1 MQSHILSIIL
11 FTPLVG
17 ALLLIFIPKE
27 QKDAI
32 RWIANLFSLGGLL
45 VSIPLVPWFW
55 AQRFDPGFKFM
66 EGAPNNWIP
75 SIGAGYVLGIDGI
88 SFLLIM
94 LTTLLG
100 WISILSSWTAI
111 ENRVK
116 EYYIWFLILQTGM
129 LGVFMALDFFLFFMF
144 WEAMLVPMYLLI
156 GIWGGPRKLYAAIKF
171 FLYTLF
177 GSVLML
183 LSVLFLYFYNYKQT
197 GAYTFSIQA
206 LYQTAPRIFHD
217 PAYGS
222 TFAILLFLAFFL
234 AFAIKVPMFPFHTWL
249 PDAHVEAP
257 TAGSV
262 ILAGVLLKM
271 GTYGFI
277 RFALPFFPDVVMHP
291 KVRFWMIFLSIVG
304 IIYGALVSLM
314 QRDMKKLVAYSSVS
328 HLGFCTLGIFAL
340 NPAGLSG
347 SVLQQ
352 INHGISTGALFLIVG
367 ILYERRHTREISE
380 YGGISNVM
388 PLYATITMIM
398 FLSSMGL
405 PLLNGFVGE
414 FTILQGTF
422 MENWKWAAWAVP
434 GVILAAAYL
443 LWLYQRVFFGTVTNP
458 KNEKL
463 HDLTPREILTF
474 APLLIMAFWIGLYPK
489 PFFPDLA
496 TAGQSVGADRPA
508 RLSRD
513 HRTTGQRGNSAH
525 GPCGACSRGAVR
537 IAAGREGEEISAGHA
552 TIFHG
557 HGLFVVPSHSLA
569 YSFRAGHPADRP
581 DDSEGME
588 VDERSDC
595 VDRHPV
601 FCSRSVED
609 PICARGSIKIRS
621 RDSICVCAVPGARP
635 LFYLFLLPVSGWSRD
650 FNPDVG
656 ALSRDRA

>member
-1 MQSHILSIIL
+1 MYNHILSIIL

-17 ALLLIFIPKE
+17 ALVLLFVPKE
-27 QKDAI
+27 NKDAI
-32 RWIANLFSLGGLL
+32 RWIANLFSLAGLL
-45 VSIPLVPWFW
+45 VSIPLVPMFW
-55 AQRFDPGFKFM
+55 ALRFQPGFKFM
-66 EGAPNNWIP
+66 EGAANNWIP

-116 EYYIWFLILQTGM
+116 EYYIWFLVLQTGM
-129 LGVFMALDFFLFFMF
+129 LGVFMALDFFLFFVF

-171 FLYTLF
+171 FLYTLA

-183 LSVLFLYFYNYKQT
+183 LGILFLYFHHHVAT
-197 GAYTFSIQA
+197 GIYTFSLTA
-206 LYQTAPRIFHD
+206 LYETAPHIYSD
-217 PAYGS
+217 YGPRV
-222 TFAILLFLAFFL
+222 AILLFLSFFF

-277 RFALPFFPDVVMHP
+277 RFSLPFFPDVLTHT
-291 KVRFWMIFLSIVG
+291 KVRSWMIALSIIG
-304 IIYGALVSLM
+304 ILYGALVSLM
-314 QRDMKKLVAYSSVS
+314 QKDMKKLVAYSSVS
-328 HLGFCTLGIFAL
+328 HLGFCTLGIFVL
-340 NPAGLSG
+340 TPLGLSG

-388 PLYATITMIM
+388 PVYATITMIM

-422 MENWKWAAWAVP
+422 MENWRWGAWAVP
-434 GVILAAAYL
+434 GVVLAAAYL

-474 APLLIMAFWIGLYPK
+474 APLLILAFWIGLYPK
-489 PFFPDLA
+489 PFLQILEQPVN
-496 TAGQSVGADRPA
+496 QIVE
-508 RLSRD
+508 
-513 HRTTGQRGNSAH
+513 N
-525 GPCGACSRGAVR
+525 VR
-537 IAAGREGEEISAGHA
+537 N
-552 TIFHG
+552 
-557 HGLFVVPSHSLA
+557 P
-569 YSFRAGHPADRP
+569 RAGGPVNASIQTPVEQVKTEPGTTTASVINPPAAAQ
-581 DDSEGME
+581 ST
-588 VDERSDC
+588 
-595 VDRHPV
+595 
-601 FCSRSVED
+601 
-609 PICARGSIKIRS
+609 K
-621 RDSICVCAVPGARP
+621 
-635 LFYLFLLPVSGWSRD
+635 
-650 FNPDVG
+650 
-656 ALSRDRA
+656 